1 VLRTNKRTSAD
12 KAWHVACPCQ
22 FDVTPAEG
30 DIIAN
35 RFQLVRELGRGSMGS
50 VWLADHLMLE
60 VPCAI
65 KFIAEETVGDPRRLA
80 QFHIEAR
87 AIARIQS
94 PHVVRVFDH
103 DVCDA
108 GPYIAMELLVGEDLC
123 TRLYRVGRLDAHATY
138 RIASQ
143 VARALSKV
151 HAAGIV
157 HHDLKPENIFLAQE
171 ADEEVVKLLD
181 FGVAKLTASSLLESA
196 AAQTGGLIGTP
207 EYMSPEQARGI
218 SEVDRRSDLWSLGV
232 IVYRC
237 LTGRLPFEG
246 STLAELLG
254 RIMCGPT
261 PVPSDVAPDLPPD
274 FDWWWAQAAS
284 RNIDGR
290 FQSARQLA
298 DALGEALRTA
308 ETGAEE
314 SPTARGGFTS
324 APRFDSLPAEG
335 SLYELEAPGAAASP
349 VRRTR
354 RWKLLA
360 AAGLVVAL
368 IGLLPWIGH
377 SDARIA
383 RANVVAPR
391 PATVGAPPFDLEP
404 PVRLVAE
411 VTRAGAAVTAPETTP
426 SGTGGD
432 RAAKSAVAGERP
444 VKPAFRS
451 RPVMTPRHDPS
462 PSDPPPRKLEA
473 DVDFG
478 I

>member
-1 VLRTNKRTSAD
+1 
-12 KAWHVACPCQ
+12 
-22 FDVTPAEG
+22 VTPAEG

-35 RFQLVRELGRGSMGS
+35 RFQLIRELGRGSMGS
-50 VWLADHLMLE
+50 VWLADHLTLE
-60 VPCAI
+60 VSCAV

-123 TRLYRVGRLDAHATY
+123 TRLHRVGRLDAHATY
-138 RIASQ
+138 QIAAQ
-143 VARALSKV
+143 VARGLSKV

-181 FGVAKLTASSLLESA
+181 FGVAKLTASSLLESV

-218 SEVDRRSDLWSLGV
+218 SEVDRRSDLWSLAI
-232 IVYRC
+232 IVYQC

-246 STLAELLG
+246 ATLAELLG

-261 PVPSDVAPDLPPD
+261 PVPSEVAPDLPPD
-274 FDWWWAQAAS
+274 FDWWWAQATL
-284 RNIDGR
+284 RDIEGR
-290 FQSARQLA
+290 FQSARHLA
-298 DALGEALRTA
+298 DALGEALRMA
-308 ETGAEE
+308 ETGATE
-314 SPTARGGFTS
+314 SHPVRGALTS
-324 APRFDSLPAEG
+324 SPRFDSLPAAR
-335 SLYELEAPGAAASP
+335 SPYEPEAPRPGASSA
-349 VRRTR
+349 RRTR
-354 RWKLLA
+354 PWKLLA

-368 IGLLPWIGH
+368 IALLPWIGR
-377 SDARIA
+377 SDAPIA
-383 RANVVAPR
+383 RANLAAPR
-391 PATVGAPPFDLEP
+391 AATVGPPPFDYET

-411 VTRAGAAVTAPETTP
+411 ATRAGAEVIAPETTP
-426 SGTGGD
+426 TGAGGD
-432 RAAKSAVAGERP
+432 PAANSAVAGERP
-444 VKPAFRS
+444 LKPAFRPRS
-451 RPVMTPRHDPS
+451 AMTPRRDPS